1 MAFLYVTE
9 YSVQPLDMNMKP
21 VSTGIGL
28 EPAAAAYRVGN
39 AGASTQA
46 GAPFKP
52 ETRFLLLHA
61 DSICSFAIGQNPTA
75 VVTANRMAAGE
86 TRLVG
91 VNAAANAQSGTLM
104 IAAVLNT

>member
-9 YSVQPLDMNMKP
+9 YATQPLDQNGKP
-21 VSTGIGL
+21 ISTGVGQ

-39 AGASTQA
+39 AGATTQA
-46 GAPFKP
+46 AAACLP

-61 DSICSFAIGQNPTA
+61 DSICSYAIGVNPTA
-75 VVTANRMAAGE
+75 VATANRMAAGE

-91 VNAAANAQSGTLM
+91 VNASAGTTKV
-104 IAAVLNT
+104 AAVLNT